1 MTAQEMQYHFELKIN
16 QFNTLDK
23 YFTSTDIAIFLNLAQ
38 DQLVNDRYS
47 NKYGDVSSYFESD
60 EKNRLELGS
69 LIKNSVKIDNQIKN
83 YRMLQTKALES
94 YDVAKKLNDQARKK
108 MEGVSDTLIKEQFFD
123 EFFNLGE
130 DLLNGAKTSMNNV
143 WIKAH
148 EDKLKKLCRRM

>member
-1 MTAQEMQYHFELKIN
+1 MRGICEFMKHKRYDLLRVDRTVKDFV
-16 QFNTLDK
+16 DK
-23 YFTSTDIAIFLNLAQ
+23 NG
-38 DQLVNDRYS
+38 
-47 NKYGDVSSYFESD
+47 YGA
-60 EKNRLELGS
+60 LES

-108 MEGVSDTLIKEQFFD
+108 MEGVSDQLIKEQFFD

-130 DLLNGAKTSMNNV
+130 DLLNAAKTSMNSV

-148 EDKLKKLCRRM
+148 EDKLKKMCRRM